1 MKYICLGYI
10 EDKYFTGLSLN
21 EQQTFMDNCFAYD
34 EELRK
39 NGHFA
44 GGEGLQGPQTA
55 ATLRLP
61 IAPMWLKSSP
71 PARASVKPTP
81 KSA

>member
-34 EELRK
+34 EELQK
-39 NGHFA
+39 TGHWA
-44 GGEGLQGPQTA
+44 GGEA
-55 ATLRLP
+55 LR
-61 IAPMWLKSSP
+61 
-71 PARASVKPTP
+71 R
-81 KSA
+81 

>member
-34 EELRK
+34 EELQK
-39 NGHFA
+39 TA
-44 GGEGLQGPQTA
+44 TGPA
-55 ATLRLP
+55 ARRCS
-61 IAPMWLKSSP
+61 M
-71 PARASVKPTP
+71 
-81 KSA
+81 